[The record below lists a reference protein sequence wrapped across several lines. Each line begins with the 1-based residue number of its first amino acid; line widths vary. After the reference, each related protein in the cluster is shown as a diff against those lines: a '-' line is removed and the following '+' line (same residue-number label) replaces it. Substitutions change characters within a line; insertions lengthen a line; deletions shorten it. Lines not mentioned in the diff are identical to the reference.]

1 MIFVGCTCEIMCFWD
16 VIRIPMMKHDGT
28 INAPGGKKYCWRNEH
43 EDRKHYTQVHLIVW
57 VWNSDGLFGGWFA
70 LQVLTRNYFWLMTG
84 SCAQPCRWDNARWTS
99 SSVWRH
105 QTWTTVHLVWD
116 GLCWDLYH
124 QVAFSKET
132 LRRCIWQTVLLVLDS
147 LGSIHFLQTQVRLE
161 PAENY
166 FWWLLLW
173 STQCGNCTWGRTWA
187 EQVKFSWPKRGQQFT
202 VNTFQHDCSCKTSVC
217 CVRSVAAMGR
227 HTQTISD
234 LCKTQQ
240 SITF

>member
-1 MIFVGCTCEIMCFWD
+1 MRTGNIIPKFIWLFEYETVMVCLADDLHCKFWLETISDSWPVLVHNHAVGTTH
-16 VIRIPMMKHDGT
+16 VGHHR
-28 INAPGGKKYCWRNEH
+28 
-43 EDRKHYTQVHLIVW
+43 V
-57 VWNSDGLFGGWFA
+57 FGG
-70 LQVLTRNYFWLMTG
+70 
-84 SCAQPCRWDNARWTS
+84 
-99 SSVWRH
+99 H